1 MAQGLVKTYFWNHAG
16 KNMKYDRVKIEQWI
30 KSFKIALIENNIQE
44 AFTLTQ
50 NLPFN
55 TAISMEGADKEM
67 IEYLD
72 IAKELISQTIEL
84 LESSRHDTRQQMEK
98 IRQAKKFF
106 S

>member
-1 MAQGLVKTYFWNHAG
+1 
-16 KNMKYDRVKIEQWI
+16 MKYDRVKIEQWI

-55 TAISMEGADKEM
+55 TAISMESADKEM